1 VIKTRKE
8 INQVMS
14 KIRVVMMVLGAV
26 AALSALSA
34 SSASAG
40 WLINGTSLGD
50 GSAALSTQALV
61 DQESTLLVPTLN
73 LAIKCNGH
81 FLDELKPQIFGLDRG
96 FAAALTF
103 LGCNTVTPAGCEL
116 EEKNQ
121 PIETTAILT
130 LAVKGTKESVNIT
143 FKPEIGTTFTN
154 IKFSEANECAFN
166 GVEPVTGSFVDGVPT
181 GQLSLL
187 AQPLVGL
194 GSTEGNNSLLVA
206 GHSVLLDG
214 GSALLTLASDS
225 KWSFD

>member
-1 VIKTRKE
+1 MSKKTRKE

-14 KIRVVMMVLGAV
+14 RIRVVIMALGAV
-26 AALSALSA
+26 AAFSALSV

-61 DQESTLLVPTLN
+61 DEESTLLVPALK

-81 FLDELKPQIFGLDRG
+81 FLDGLSPQIFGLDRG
-96 FAAALTF
+96 FVLALTF
-103 LGCNTVTPAGCEL
+103 LGCQTVTPEHCEL
-116 EEKNQ
+116 KQQ
-121 PIETTAILT
+121 PRSIETTAILA
-130 LAVKGTKESVNIT
+130 LASLGKGEAVNVAFT
-143 FKPEIGTTFTN
+143 PEKTPFAN
-154 IKFSEANECAFN
+154 IVFSEENTCVFN
-166 GVEPVTGSFVDGVPT
+166 ATEPVTGSLVAGAPT

-194 GSTEGNNSLLVA
+194 GSTEGNNSLRIDGDPA
-206 GHSVLLDG
+206 FLDG